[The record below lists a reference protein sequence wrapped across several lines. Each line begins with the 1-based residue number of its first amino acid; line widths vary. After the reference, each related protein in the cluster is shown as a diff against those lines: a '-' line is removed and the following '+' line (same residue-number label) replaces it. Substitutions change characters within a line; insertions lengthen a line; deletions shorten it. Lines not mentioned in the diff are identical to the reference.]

1 MSERRPGGRDLDP
14 ETRPVNV
21 LSYERGRMRQ
31 ALPKIVARCMAFSAM
46 TCFDDALVAAVF
58 RFYGLEVDVATAETE
73 ILEDE
78 AERVRFFP
86 WFLWDYRADDGGPT
100 LGERFLDEVDLSPW
114 EAELVAGLC
123 RSYVGLFEVTG
134 RTETVVVLND
144 LATDELIRV
153 ADEALAADVS
163 EHQIVQARLVRVGGR
178 GPTSSRHGAETLAL
192 VDAVYGVLPGEAR
205 PAVRLELE
213 TLLGDGPDAIELLK
227 TYTPELLDFADHL
240 IDSFAQPPAAL
251 NAEGDD
257 LALTV
262 ARFGGDAAERVRLAL
277 EQGLPRFAHAAPG
290 LWSWQPDGHV
300 RGFVDTR
307 DPVVVLGANSPRRH
321 DALTA
326 DLAEALE
333 FTPSPLKVVE
343 DFGRAVA
350 RWAERGGADPWITID
365 PEVRTAVREWFSAW
379 ARQWVDTPA
388 STLGE
393 RTPREAVRDT
403 SGRATVETMMR
414 RFDDLILGELG
425 PISRLSL
432 DSLRVELGLPAQ
444 A

>member
-1 MSERRPGGRDLDP
+1 MSERRPGGRDLDH
-14 ETRPVNV
+14 ENRPANV

-46 TCFDDALVAAVF
+46 TCFDDALVAAVY

-86 WFLWDYRADDGGPT
+86 WFLWDYRAEDGGPT
-100 LGERFLDEVDLSPW
+100 LGERFLGEVELTPF

-123 RSYVGLFEVTG
+123 RSHVGLFEVVE
-134 RTETVVVLND
+134 RTETVVVLSD
-144 LATDELIRV
+144 VATDEV
-153 ADEALAADVS
+153 VSVPDEALAADVA

-178 GPTSSRHGAETLAL
+178 GPVSQRGGAEVVAL
-192 VDAVYGVLPGEAR
+192 VDAVYGLLPREAR

-227 TYTPELLDFADHL
+227 AYTPELLDFADHL
-240 IDSFAQPPAAL
+240 IDSFAQPPAAH

-262 ARFGGDAAERVRLAL
+262 ARLVGDDAQRVRRGL
-277 EQGLPRFAHAAPG
+277 EEGLPRFAPTAPG
-290 LWSWQPDGHV
+290 LWLWQPDGHA

-307 DPVVVLGANSPRRH
+307 SPTVVLGANSPRRH

-326 DLAEALE
+326 DLAEALA
-333 FTPSPLKVVE
+333 FAPSPFKVVE

-350 RWAERGGADPWITID
+350 RWAERGGADPWLTVD
-365 PEVRTAVREWFSAW
+365 PEVRGAVREWFSAW
-379 ARQWVDTPA
+379 ARQWVDTPS

-393 RTPREAVRDT
+393 RTPREAVRDS
-403 SGRATVETMMR
+403 SGRATVESMMR